1 MIDASNEELHRQ
13 MLEEHM
19 ELRLAILHIREAT
32 TPAALAAAAV
42 LLLDRLAAHIDS
54 EERALEP
61 VLATIDAWGAERVRR
76 LRQEHVAQ
84 RRDAERLR
92 AELATPPDRSLAW
105 DVQPFVEALLAD
117 MAAEER
123 ELLCALRDDTITVEF
138 GG

>member
-1 MIDASNEELHRQ
+1 MFDDSNERLHRK
-13 MLEEHM
+13 MLDEHG
-19 ELRLAILHIREAT
+19 ELRAAILRVREAT

-42 LLLDRLAAHIDS
+42 LLLDRLADHIDS

-61 VLATIDAWGAERVRR
+61 VLANIDAWGAERLRR

-84 RRDAERLR
+84 RRQAARLR
-92 AELATPPDRSLAW
+92 AELATTPNRSLAW

-123 ELLCALRDDTITVEF
+123 ELLSALRDDTVTVEF